1 MINYKIETI
10 DNFLNQEDFEALIE
24 ISKNLKDKDNFSVFH
39 NAIDKNNKI
48 LENSID
54 SEFLKKLNENYFL
67 KGKNVLKNHCPEK
80 IDLIDYSDFTIIK
93 TKKNSSFP
101 IHDDTPNK
109 LLSGVIYLRPSK
121 NFGTFFY
128 DNKRGKGKH
137 EVEWLENRAVFFS
150 RIERE
155 TWHSYK
161 GDKKSNR
168 IVMVYNLMTNRIKEV
183 FKAEKKSYLIGNLRY
198 KLNPYIY
205 RVFKRTI

>member
-1 MINYKIETI
+1 MKIEII
-10 DNFLNQEDFEALIE
+10 DNFLKKEDFESLKSIKLKNIGKKE
-24 ISKNLKDKDNFSVFH
+24 IKVYHNSISKNKINVECISEDLIKRLHENYH
-39 NAIDKNNKI
+39 GEAINILTKLNPAKI
-48 LENSID
+48 SLYD
-54 SEFLKKLNENYFL
+54 YSEF
-67 KGKNVLKNHCPEK
+67 H
-80 IDLIDYSDFTIIK
+80 IIE
-93 TKKNSSFP
+93 TGSNCEFP